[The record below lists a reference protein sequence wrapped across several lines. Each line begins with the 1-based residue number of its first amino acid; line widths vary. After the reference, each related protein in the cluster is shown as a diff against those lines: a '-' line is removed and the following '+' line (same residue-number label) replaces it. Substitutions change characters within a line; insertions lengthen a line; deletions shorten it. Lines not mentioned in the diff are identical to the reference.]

1 MKRKE
6 PKERER
12 YRKMTET
19 ILQVPYGTR
28 DVLPGEAAARRQ
40 MEDKIC
46 SLFALWGYD
55 EVATPTFEYLDTFAG
70 MGQPGAGAFK
80 FFDRKDNILMLRT
93 DMTTPIARMV
103 ATRMRKD
110 ESVKRLSYRA
120 QLFRYEEAQAGRQC
134 EFTQCGIEMM
144 GAAGAAADAEVIA
157 LAVSTLMEAGLKD
170 FNITLGHM
178 EFINGLIEAATLTEE
193 QAKDIKHCLI
203 RRNAAGLESVVEA
216 AKIPEQLA
224 LIFKELLFLHGG
236 IALLEDM
243 QKRVLSRRCWNA
255 LENLREI
262 YELAKAYGVERY
274 LSFDLGLTRSLDYY
288 TGMLFEGYAAGMGY
302 SLIGGGRYDNMMQR
316 FGKPCPA
323 TGFALGIDRMAL
335 TLERQGKQFVEQPET
350 LFVAYGEGKTAEGI
364 RAACALRKDGKRVK
378 LADRAMTETEMQQA
392 VQENHY
398 STWKYIG

>member
-1 MKRKE
+1 MSDS
-6 PKERER
+6 
-12 YRKMTET
+12 

-40 MEDKIC
+40 MEDRIC
-46 SLFALWGYD
+46 SLFARWGYD

-70 MGQPGAGAFK
+70 SGQADEGAFK
-80 FFDRKDNILMLRT
+80 FFDRKGSILMLRT

-103 ATRMRKD
+103 STRMRKD
-110 ESVKRLSYRA
+110 TGVKRLSYRA

-144 GAAGAAADAEVIA
+144 GASGAPADAEVIA
-157 LAVSTLMEAGLKD
+157 LAVHTLLEAGLKN
-170 FNITLGHM
+170 FYITLGQM
-178 EFINGLIEAATLTEE
+178 EFINGLIEAAALTDE
-193 QAKDIKHCLI
+193 QAKEIKHCLI
-203 RRNAAGLESVVEA
+203 KRNAAGLEQAVES

-224 LIFKELLFLHGG
+224 NIFKDLLFLHGG
-236 IALLEDM
+236 VQLLNDM
-243 QKRVLSRRCWNA
+243 QQRVLSRRCWNA

-262 YELAKAYGVERY
+262 YELAKAYDVAQY

-323 TGFALGIDRMAL
+323 TGFALGIDRIAL
-335 TLERQGKQFVEQPET
+335 TLQRQGSLDVKGPET
-350 LFVAYGEGKTAEGI
+350 VLVAYADGKTAEGI
-364 RAACALRKDGKRVK
+364 TLACSLRKEGKRVR
-378 LADRAMTETEMQQA
+378 LADRVMTEEEARQA
-392 VQENHY
+392 AKENHCVEY
-398 STWKYIG
+398 RYVKG

>member
-1 MKRKE
+1 MSDS
-6 PKERER
+6 
-12 YRKMTET
+12 

-40 MEDKIC
+40 MEDRIC
-46 SLFALWGYD
+46 SLFARWGYD

-70 MGQPGAGAFK
+70 SGQADEGAFK
-80 FFDRKDNILMLRT
+80 FFDRKGSILMLRT

-103 ATRMRKD
+103 STRMRKD
-110 ESVKRLSYRA
+110 TGVKRLSYRA

-144 GAAGAAADAEVIA
+144 GASGAPADAEVIA
-157 LAVSTLMEAGLKD
+157 LAVHTLLEAGLKN
-170 FNITLGHM
+170 FYITLGQM
-178 EFINGLIEAATLTEE
+178 EFINGLIEAAALTDE
-193 QAKDIKHCLI
+193 QAKEIKHCLI
-203 RRNAAGLESVVEA
+203 KRNAAGLEQAVES

-224 LIFKELLFLHGG
+224 NIFKDLLFLHGG
-236 IALLEDM
+236 VQLLNDM
-243 QKRVLSRRCWNA
+243 QQRVLSRRCWNA

-262 YELAKAYGVERY
+262 YELAKAYDVAQY

-323 TGFALGIDRMAL
+323 TGFALGIDRIAL
-335 TLERQGKQFVEQPET
+335 TLQRQGSLDVEGPET
-350 LFVAYGEGKTAEGI
+350 VLVAYAEGKTAEGI
-364 RAACALRKDGKRVK
+364 TLACSLRKGGRRVR
-378 LADRAMTETEMQQA
+378 LADRVMTEEEARQA
-392 VQENHY
+392 AKENHCVEY
-398 STWKYIG
+398 RYVKG

>member
-1 MKRKE
+1 MADS
-6 PKERER
+6 
-12 YRKMTET
+12 

-40 MEDKIC
+40 MEDRIC
-46 SLFALWGYD
+46 GLFTLWGYD

-110 ESVKRLSYRA
+110 TGVKRLSYRA

-157 LAVSTLMEAGLKD
+157 LAVSTLMEAGLRD

-178 EFINGLIEAATLTEE
+178 EFINGLIEAAALTDE
-193 QAKDIKHCLI
+193 QAQSIKQCLI
-203 RRNAAGLESVVEA
+203 KRNVAGLEEAVET
-216 AKIPEQLA
+216 AKIPKQLA
-224 LIFKELLFLHGG
+224 GIFKELLFLHGG
-236 IALLEDM
+236 IKLLEDM
-243 QKRVLSRRCWNA
+243 QERVLSRRCRGA
-255 LENLREI
+255 LENLWEI
-262 YELAKAYGVERY
+262 YELAEAYGVEQY

-316 FGKPCPA
+316 FGQPCPA
-323 TGFALGIDRMAL
+323 TGFALGIDRIAL
-335 TLERQGKQFVEQPET
+335 TLERQGKQFVQKPAT
-350 LFVAYGEGKTAEGI
+350 IFVAYGEGKAAEGI
-364 RAACALRKDGKRVK
+364 RTACALRKEGKRVK
-378 LADRAMTETEMQQA
+378 LADRAMKEKEMQQA
-392 VQENHY
+392 MRENRCD
-398 STWKYIG
+398 TGQYIR

>member
-1 MKRKE
+1 
-6 PKERER
+6 
-12 YRKMTET
+12 MTDT
-19 ILQVPYGTR
+19 LLQVPYGTR

-40 MEDKIC
+40 MESKIC
-46 SLFALWGYD
+46 SLFTLWGYD

-110 ESVKRLSYRA
+110 KGVKRLSYRA

-157 LAVSTLMEAGLKD
+157 LAVSTLLEAGLRD

-178 EFINGLIEAATLTEE
+178 EFINGLIEAAALTEV
-193 QAKDIKHCLI
+193 QAQSIKQCLI
-203 RRNAAGLESVVEA
+203 KRNAAGLEKVVEMA
-216 AKIPEQLA
+216 GIPEQLA
-224 LIFKELLFLHGG
+224 VVFKELLFLHGG
-236 IALLEDM
+236 IGLLEDV
-243 QKRVLSRRCWNA
+243 QERVLSRRCRKA
-255 LENLREI
+255 LENLGEI
-262 YELAKAYGVERY
+262 YELAKAYGVAQY

-323 TGFALGIDRMAL
+323 TGFALGIDRIAL
-335 TLERQGKQFVEQPET
+335 TLERQGKQLAEGPGTV
-350 LFVAYGEGKTAEGI
+350 FVAYGEGKAVEGI
-364 RAACALRKDGKRVK
+364 RTACALRKEGKRVK
-378 LADRAMTETEMQQA
+378 LADRAMTEVEMQQA
-392 VQENHY
+392 VQENHCNDFRY
-398 STWKYIG
+398 VRT

>member
-1 MKRKE
+1 MSDS
-6 PKERER
+6 
-12 YRKMTET
+12 

-40 MEDKIC
+40 MEDRIC
-46 SLFALWGYD
+46 SLFARWGYD

-70 MGQPGAGAFK
+70 SGQADEGAFK
-80 FFDRKDNILMLRT
+80 FFDRKGSILMLRT

-103 ATRMRKD
+103 STRMRKD
-110 ESVKRLSYRA
+110 TGVKRLSYRA

-144 GAAGAAADAEVIA
+144 GASGAPADAEVIA
-157 LAVSTLMEAGLKD
+157 LAVHTLLEAGLKN
-170 FNITLGHM
+170 FYITLGQM
-178 EFINGLIEAATLTEE
+178 EFINGLIEAAALTDE
-193 QAKDIKHCLI
+193 QAKEIKHCLI
-203 RRNAAGLESVVEA
+203 KRNAAGLEQAVES

-224 LIFKELLFLHGG
+224 NIFKDLLFLHGG
-236 IALLEDM
+236 VELLNDM
-243 QKRVLSRRCWNA
+243 QQRVLSRRCWNA

-262 YELAKAYGVERY
+262 YELAKAYDVAQY

-323 TGFALGIDRMAL
+323 TGFALGIDRIAL
-335 TLERQGKQFVEQPET
+335 TLQRQGSLDVKGPET
-350 LFVAYGEGKTAEGI
+350 VLVAYADGKTAEGI
-364 RAACALRKDGKRVK
+364 TLACSLRKEGKRVR
-378 LADRAMTETEMQQA
+378 LADRVMTEEEARQA
-392 VQENHY
+392 AKENHCGEY
-398 STWKYIG
+398 RYVKG

>member
-1 MKRKE
+1 
-6 PKERER
+6 
-12 YRKMTET
+12 MTDT
-19 ILQVPYGTR
+19 LLQVPYGTR

-46 SLFALWGYD
+46 GLFTLWGYD

-70 MGQPGAGAFK
+70 MGQPGAGSFK

-103 ATRMRKD
+103 ATRMRKVKG
-110 ESVKRLSYRA
+110 VKRLSYRA

-157 LAVSTLMEAGLKD
+157 LAVSTLLEAGLRD
-170 FNITLGHM
+170 FNITLGQM
-178 EFINGLIEAATLTEE
+178 EFINGLIEAAALTEV
-193 QAKDIKHCLI
+193 QAQSIKQCLI
-203 RRNAAGLESVVEA
+203 KRNVAGLEEAVEA

-224 LIFKELLFLHGG
+224 IIFKELLFLHGG

-262 YELAKAYGVERY
+262 FELAKAYGVEQY

-316 FGKPCPA
+316 FGEPCPA
-323 TGFALGIDRMAL
+323 TGFALGIDRIAL
-335 TLERQGKQFVEQPET
+335 TLERQGKQLAKEPET
-350 LFVAYGEGKTAEGI
+350 VLVAYGEGKTADGI
-364 RAACALRKDGKRVK
+364 RTACILRKEGKRVK
-378 LADRAMTETEMQQA
+378 LADRAMTEAELRQA
-392 VQENHY
+392 VTENRCD
-398 STWKYIG
+398 TWQYVGS

>member
-1 MKRKE
+1 MSDS
-6 PKERER
+6 
-12 YRKMTET
+12 

-40 MEDKIC
+40 MEDRIC
-46 SLFALWGYD
+46 SLFARWGYD

-70 MGQPGAGAFK
+70 SGQADEGAFK
-80 FFDRKDNILMLRT
+80 FFDRKGSILMLRT

-103 ATRMRKD
+103 STRMRKD
-110 ESVKRLSYRA
+110 TGVKRLSYRA

-144 GAAGAAADAEVIA
+144 GASGAPADAEVIA
-157 LAVSTLMEAGLKD
+157 LAVHTLLEAGLKN
-170 FNITLGHM
+170 FYITLGQM
-178 EFINGLIEAATLTEE
+178 EFINGLIEAAALTDE
-193 QAKDIKHCLI
+193 QAKEIKHCLI
-203 RRNAAGLESVVEA
+203 KRNAAGLEQAVES

-224 LIFKELLFLHGG
+224 NIFKDLLFLHGG
-236 IALLEDM
+236 VQLLNDM
-243 QKRVLSRRCWNA
+243 QQRVLSRRCWNA

-262 YELAKAYGVERY
+262 YELAKAYDVAQY

-323 TGFALGIDRMAL
+323 TGFALGIDRIAL
-335 TLERQGKQFVEQPET
+335 TLQRQGSLDVEGPET
-350 LFVAYGEGKTAEGI
+350 VLVAYADGKTAEGI
-364 RAACALRKDGKRVK
+364 TLACSLRKEGKRVR
-378 LADRAMTETEMQQA
+378 LADRVMTEEEARQA
-392 VQENHY
+392 AKENHCGEY
-398 STWKYIG
+398 RYVKG

>member
-1 MKRKE
+1 MAD
-6 PKERER
+6 
-12 YRKMTET
+12 T

-46 SLFALWGYD
+46 SLFSLWGYD

-157 LAVSTLMEAGLKD
+157 LAVSTLIEAGLKD

-178 EFINGLIEAATLTEE
+178 EFINGLSEAAALTEK
-193 QAKDIKHCLI
+193 QAREIKHCLI
-203 RRNAAGLESVVEA
+203 KRNAAGLEETVEA

-224 LIFKELLFLHGG
+224 DIFKELLFLHGG
-236 IALLEDM
+236 VVLLEDM
-243 QKRVLSRRCWNA
+243 QKRVLSRRCRNA

-262 YELAKAYGVERY
+262 YQLAEAYGVEQY
-274 LSFDLGLTRSLDYY
+274 ISFDLGLTRSLDYY

-323 TGFALGIDRMAL
+323 TGFALGIDRIAL
-335 TLERQGKQFVEQPET
+335 TLERQGKKITGRPET
-350 LFVAYGEGKTAEGI
+350 VFVAYGEGKAAEGI
-364 RAACALRKDGKRVK
+364 RLAGALRGEGKRTK
-378 LADRAMTETEMQQA
+378 LASRPMIKAEAMQA
-392 VQENHY
+392 VKENHCNELRY
-398 STWKYIG
+398 VED

>member
-1 MKRKE
+1 
-6 PKERER
+6 
-12 YRKMTET
+12 MTDT
-19 ILQVPYGTR
+19 LLQVPYGTR

-46 SLFALWGYD
+46 SLFTLWGYD

-110 ESVKRLSYRA
+110 TGVKRLFYRA

-157 LAVSTLMEAGLKD
+157 LAVSTLLEAGLRD

-178 EFINGLIEAATLTEE
+178 EFINGLIEAAALTED
-193 QAKDIKHCLI
+193 QAQAIKQCLI
-203 RRNAAGLESVVEA
+203 KRNVAGLEETVEA
-216 AKIPEQLA
+216 AHIPEQLA
-224 LIFKELLFLHGG
+224 GIFKELLFLHGG
-236 IALLEDM
+236 IGLLEDM
-243 QKRVLSRRCWNA
+243 RQQVLSPRCRNA
-255 LENLREI
+255 LDNLRAI
-262 YELAKAYGVERY
+262 YELAEAYGVAQY

-323 TGFALGIDRMAL
+323 TGFALGIDRIAL
-335 TLERQGKQFVEQPET
+335 TLERQGKQLAKEPET
-350 LFVAYGEGKTAEGI
+350 VFVAYGSGKAAEGI
-364 RAACALRKDGKRVK
+364 RTACSLRKEGKRVK
-378 LADRAMTETEMQQA
+378 LADRAMTEAETRQA
-392 VQENHY
+392 VQENHCGDY
-398 STWKYIG
+398 RYVEE

>member
-1 MKRKE
+1 MAD
-6 PKERER
+6 
-12 YRKMTET
+12 T

-46 SLFALWGYD
+46 SLFSLWGYD

-110 ESVKRLSYRA
+110 ENVKRLSYRA

-157 LAVSTLMEAGLKD
+157 LAVSTLIEAGLKD

-178 EFINGLIEAATLTEE
+178 EFINGLIEAAALTEE
-193 QAKDIKHCLI
+193 QAREIKHCLI
-203 RRNAAGLESVVEA
+203 KRNAAGLEEAVES
-216 AKIPEQLA
+216 AKIPEQMGNL
-224 LIFKELLFLHGG
+224 FKELLFLHGG
-236 IALLEDM
+236 VALLKGM
-243 QKRVLSRRCWNA
+243 QERGLNSRCRNA
-255 LENLREI
+255 LENLWEI
-262 YELAKAYGVERY
+262 YQLAAAYGVEQY
-274 LSFDLGLTRSLDYY
+274 ISFDLGLTRSLDYY

-323 TGFALGIDRMAL
+323 TGFALGIDRIAL
-335 TLERQGKQFVEQPET
+335 TLERQGKKITKMPET
-350 LFVAYGEGKTAEGI
+350 ILVAYGEGKAEEGI
-364 RAACALRKDGKRVK
+364 RLASALRVEGKRTK
-378 LADRAMTETEMQQA
+378 LASRPMIKTEALQA
-392 VQENHY
+392 AKENHCNELRY
-398 STWKYIG
+398 AGE

>member
-1 MKRKE
+1 MSDS
-6 PKERER
+6 
-12 YRKMTET
+12 

-40 MEDKIC
+40 MEDRIC
-46 SLFALWGYD
+46 SLFARWGYD

-70 MGQPGAGAFK
+70 SGQADEGAFK
-80 FFDRKDNILMLRT
+80 FFDRKGSILMLRT

-103 ATRMRKD
+103 STRMRKD
-110 ESVKRLSYRA
+110 TGVKRLSYRA

-144 GAAGAAADAEVIA
+144 GASGAPADAEVIA
-157 LAVSTLMEAGLKD
+157 LAVHTLLEAGLKN
-170 FNITLGHM
+170 FYITLGQM
-178 EFINGLIEAATLTEE
+178 EFINGLIEAAALTDE
-193 QAKDIKHCLI
+193 QAKEIKHCLI
-203 RRNAAGLESVVEA
+203 KRNAAGLELAVES

-224 LIFKELLFLHGG
+224 NIFKDLLFLHGG
-236 IALLEDM
+236 VELLNDM
-243 QKRVLSRRCWNA
+243 QQRVLSRRCWNA

-262 YELAKAYGVERY
+262 YELAKAYDVAQY

-323 TGFALGIDRMAL
+323 TGFALGIDRIAL
-335 TLERQGKQFVEQPET
+335 TLQRQGSLDVEGPET
-350 LFVAYGEGKTAEGI
+350 VLVAYAEGKTAESI
-364 RAACALRKDGKRVK
+364 TLACSLRKGGRRVR
-378 LADRAMTETEMQQA
+378 LADRDMTEEEARQA
-392 VQENHY
+392 AKENHCVEY
-398 STWKYIG
+398 RYVKG

>member
-1 MKRKE
+1 MSDS
-6 PKERER
+6 
-12 YRKMTET
+12 

-40 MEDKIC
+40 MEDRIC
-46 SLFALWGYD
+46 SLFARWGYD

-70 MGQPGAGAFK
+70 SGQADEGAFK
-80 FFDRKDNILMLRT
+80 FFDRKGSILMLRT

-103 ATRMRKD
+103 STRMRKD
-110 ESVKRLSYRA
+110 TGVKRLSYRA

-144 GAAGAAADAEVIA
+144 GASGAPADAEVIA
-157 LAVSTLMEAGLKD
+157 LAVHTLLEAGLKN
-170 FNITLGHM
+170 FYITLGQM
-178 EFINGLIEAATLTEE
+178 EFINGLIEAAALTDE
-193 QAKDIKHCLI
+193 QAKEIKHCLI
-203 RRNAAGLESVVEA
+203 KRNAAGLEQAVES

-224 LIFKELLFLHGG
+224 NIFKDLLFLHGG
-236 IALLEDM
+236 VELLNDM
-243 QKRVLSRRCWNA
+243 QQRVLSRRCWNA

-262 YELAKAYGVERY
+262 YELAKAYDVAQY

-323 TGFALGIDRMAL
+323 TGFALGIDRIAL
-335 TLERQGKQFVEQPET
+335 TLQRQGSLDVKGPET
-350 LFVAYGEGKTAEGI
+350 VLVAYAEGKTAEGI
-364 RAACALRKDGKRVK
+364 TLACSLRKEGWRVR
-378 LADRAMTETEMQQA
+378 LADRNMTEEEARQA
-392 VQENHY
+392 AKENHCVEY
-398 STWKYIG
+398 RYVKG

>member
-1 MKRKE
+1 MAD
-6 PKERER
+6 
-12 YRKMTET
+12 T

-46 SLFALWGYD
+46 SLFSLWGYD

-157 LAVSTLMEAGLKD
+157 LAVSTLIEAGLKD

-178 EFINGLIEAATLTEE
+178 EFINGLIEAAALTEK
-193 QAKDIKHCLI
+193 QAREIKHCLI
-203 RRNAAGLESVVEA
+203 KRNAAGLEETVEA

-224 LIFKELLFLHGG
+224 DIFKELLFLHGG
-236 IALLEDM
+236 VVLLEDM
-243 QKRVLSRRCWNA
+243 QKRVLSRRCRNA

-262 YELAKAYGVERY
+262 YQLAEAYGVEQY
-274 LSFDLGLTRSLDYY
+274 ISFDLGLTRSLDYY

-323 TGFALGIDRMAL
+323 TGFALGIDRIAL
-335 TLERQGKQFVEQPET
+335 TLERQGKKITGRPET
-350 LFVAYGEGKTAEGI
+350 VFVAYGEGKAAEGI
-364 RAACALRKDGKRVK
+364 RLAGALRGEGKRTK
-378 LADRAMTETEMQQA
+378 LASRPMIKAEAMQA
-392 VQENHY
+392 VKENHCNEFRY
-398 STWKYIG
+398 VED

>member
-1 MKRKE
+1 MAD
-6 PKERER
+6 
-12 YRKMTET
+12 T

-46 SLFALWGYD
+46 SLFSLWGYD

-157 LAVSTLMEAGLKD
+157 LAVSTLIEAGLKD

-178 EFINGLIEAATLTEE
+178 EFINGLIEAAALTEK
-193 QAKDIKHCLI
+193 QAREIKHCLI
-203 RRNAAGLESVVEA
+203 KRNAAGLEETVEA

-224 LIFKELLFLHGG
+224 DIFKELLFLHGG
-236 IALLEDM
+236 VVLLEDM
-243 QKRVLSRRCWNA
+243 QKRVLSRRCRNA

-262 YELAKAYGVERY
+262 YQLAEAYGVEQY
-274 LSFDLGLTRSLDYY
+274 ISFDLGLTRSLDYY

-323 TGFALGIDRMAL
+323 TGFALGIDRIAL
-335 TLERQGKQFVEQPET
+335 TLERQGKKITGRPET
-350 LFVAYGEGKTAEGI
+350 VFVAYGEGKAAEGI
-364 RAACALRKDGKRVK
+364 RLAGALRGEGKRTK
-378 LADRAMTETEMQQA
+378 LASRPMIKAEAMQA
-392 VQENHY
+392 VKENHCNELRY
-398 STWKYIG
+398 VED

>member
-1 MKRKE
+1 MSDS
-6 PKERER
+6 
-12 YRKMTET
+12 

-40 MEDKIC
+40 MEDRIC
-46 SLFALWGYD
+46 SLFARWGYD

-70 MGQPGAGAFK
+70 SGQADEGAFK
-80 FFDRKDNILMLRT
+80 FFDRKGSILMLRT

-103 ATRMRKD
+103 STRMRKD
-110 ESVKRLSYRA
+110 TGVKRLSYRA

-144 GAAGAAADAEVIA
+144 GASGAPADAEVIA
-157 LAVSTLMEAGLKD
+157 LAVHTLLEAGLKN
-170 FNITLGHM
+170 FYITLGQM
-178 EFINGLIEAATLTEE
+178 EFINGLIEAAALTDE
-193 QAKDIKHCLI
+193 QAKEIKHCLI
-203 RRNAAGLESVVEA
+203 KRNAAGLEQAVES

-224 LIFKELLFLHGG
+224 NIFKDLLFLHGG
-236 IALLEDM
+236 VELLNDM
-243 QKRVLSRRCWNA
+243 QQRVLSRRCWNA

-262 YELAKAYGVERY
+262 YELAKAYDVAQY

-323 TGFALGIDRMAL
+323 TGFALGIDRIAL
-335 TLERQGKQFVEQPET
+335 TLQRQGSLDVEGPET
-350 LFVAYGEGKTAEGI
+350 VLVAYAEGKTAEGI
-364 RAACALRKDGKRVK
+364 TLACSLRKGGRRGR
-378 LADRAMTETEMQQA
+378 LADRDMTEEEARQA
-392 VQENHY
+392 AKENHCVEY
-398 STWKYIG
+398 RYVKG

>member
-1 MKRKE
+1 MND
-6 PKERER
+6 
-12 YRKMTET
+12 TL
-19 ILQVPYGTR
+19 LQVPYGTR

-46 SLFALWGYD
+46 SLFTLWGYD

-70 MGQPGAGAFK
+70 MGQPGVGAFK

-110 ESVKRLSYRA
+110 TGVKRLSYRA

-157 LAVSTLMEAGLKD
+157 LAVSTLLEAGLRD

-178 EFINGLIEAATLTEE
+178 EFINGLIEAAALTDE
-193 QAKDIKHCLI
+193 QAQSIKQCLI
-203 RRNAAGLESVVEA
+203 KRNVAGLEEAVEA

-224 LIFKELLFLHGG
+224 IIFKELLFLHGG
-236 IALLEDM
+236 ITLLEDM

-262 YELAKAYGVERY
+262 YELAEAYGVAQY

-323 TGFALGIDRMAL
+323 TGFALGIDRIAL
-335 TLERQGKQFVEQPET
+335 TLERQGKQVASRPET
-350 LFVAYGEGKTAEGI
+350 VLVAYGEGKAAEGI
-364 RAACALRKDGKRVK
+364 RTACSLRKEGKRTK
-378 LADRAMTETEMQQA
+378 LASRPMKKEELAQA
-392 VQENHY
+392 AKDNHCDAFRY
-398 STWKYIG
+398 AE

>member
-1 MKRKE
+1 MSDS
-6 PKERER
+6 
-12 YRKMTET
+12 

-40 MEDKIC
+40 MEDRIC
-46 SLFALWGYD
+46 SLFARWGYD

-70 MGQPGAGAFK
+70 SGQADEGAFK
-80 FFDRKDNILMLRT
+80 FFDRKGSILMLRT

-103 ATRMRKD
+103 STRMRKD
-110 ESVKRLSYRA
+110 TGVKRLSYRA

-144 GAAGAAADAEVIA
+144 GASGAPADAEVIA
-157 LAVSTLMEAGLKD
+157 LAVHTLLEAGLKN
-170 FNITLGHM
+170 FYITLGQM
-178 EFINGLIEAATLTEE
+178 EFINGLIEAAALTDE
-193 QAKDIKHCLI
+193 QAKEIKHCLI
-203 RRNAAGLESVVEA
+203 KRNAAGLEQAVES

-224 LIFKELLFLHGG
+224 NIFKDLLFLHGG
-236 IALLEDM
+236 VQLLNDM
-243 QKRVLSRRCWNA
+243 QQRVLSRRCWNA

-262 YELAKAYGVERY
+262 YELAKAYDVAQY

-323 TGFALGIDRMAL
+323 TGFALGIDRIAL
-335 TLERQGKQFVEQPET
+335 TLQRQGSLDVEGPET
-350 LFVAYGEGKTAEGI
+350 VLVAYAEGKTAEGI
-364 RAACALRKDGKRVK
+364 TLACSLRKEGRRVR
-378 LADRAMTETEMQQA
+378 LADRDMTEEEARQA
-392 VQENHY
+392 AKENHCGEY
-398 STWKYIG
+398 RYVKG

>member
-1 MKRKE
+1 
-6 PKERER
+6 
-12 YRKMTET
+12 
-19 ILQVPYGTR
+19 
-28 DVLPGEAAARRQ
+28 VLPGEAAARRQ

-46 SLFALWGYD
+46 SLFSLWGYD

-157 LAVSTLMEAGLKD
+157 LAVSTLIEAGLKD

-178 EFINGLIEAATLTEE
+178 EFINGLIEAAALTEK
-193 QAKDIKHCLI
+193 QAREIKHCLI
-203 RRNAAGLESVVEA
+203 KRNAAGLEETVEA

-224 LIFKELLFLHGG
+224 DIFKELLFLHGG
-236 IALLEDM
+236 VVLLEDM
-243 QKRVLSRRCWNA
+243 QKRVLSRRCRNA

-262 YELAKAYGVERY
+262 YQLAEAYGVEQY
-274 LSFDLGLTRSLDYY
+274 ISFDLGLTRSLDYY

-323 TGFALGIDRMAL
+323 TGFALGIDRIAL
-335 TLERQGKQFVEQPET
+335 TLERQGKKITGRPET
-350 LFVAYGEGKTAEGI
+350 VFVAYGEGKAAEGI
-364 RAACALRKDGKRVK
+364 RLAGALRGEGKRTK
-378 LADRAMTETEMQQA
+378 LASRPMIKAEAMQA
-392 VQENHY
+392 VKENHCNELRY
-398 STWKYIG
+398 VED

>member
-1 MKRKE
+1 MAD
-6 PKERER
+6 
-12 YRKMTET
+12 T

-46 SLFALWGYD
+46 SLFSLWGYD

-157 LAVSTLMEAGLKD
+157 LAVSTLIEAGLKD

-178 EFINGLIEAATLTEE
+178 EFINGLIEAAALTEG
-193 QAKDIKHCLI
+193 QAREIKHCLI
-203 RRNAAGLESVVEA
+203 KRNAAGLEETVEA

-224 LIFKELLFLHGG
+224 DIFKELLFLHGG
-236 IALLEDM
+236 VVLLEDM
-243 QKRVLSRRCWNA
+243 QKRVLSRRCRNA

-262 YELAKAYGVERY
+262 YQLAEAYGVEQY
-274 LSFDLGLTRSLDYY
+274 ISFDLGLTRSLDYY

-323 TGFALGIDRMAL
+323 TGFALGIDRIAL
-335 TLERQGKQFVEQPET
+335 TLERQGKKITGRPET
-350 LFVAYGEGKTAEGI
+350 TFVAYGEGKAAEGI
-364 RAACALRKDGKRVK
+364 RLAGALRGEGKRTK
-378 LADRAMTETEMQQA
+378 LASCPMIKAEALQA
-392 VQENHY
+392 VKENHCNELRY
-398 STWKYIG
+398 VED